1 MRDTIIVKGAKEH
14 NLQNID
20 VDIPRNKLVIVT
32 GVSGSGKSSLAFD
45 TVYAEGQRRFL
56 ESLSVFAKKF
66 VSQLK
71 KPNVDFVMGLS
82 PVISIEQKTTIRNPR
97 STVGTMTDI
106 YDYLRMLFATIG
118 VAHCPYCEGFD
129 TRTTQ
134 PKRVV
139 PMKSAE
145 QMLEHLLALPEGT
158 EVEIRAPVFKFY
170 GEDYAY
176 LFDDVRSKGHR
187 QVIINGKSY
196 DISKELEL
204 DEERTYQIDVVVD
217 RFIIRSGIDKQVL
230 ASLDHGL
237 VVGEGKN
244 IADVLGMSIEEGVAF
259 FSDQRLIAHKLGI
272 LHELGLGYLKK
283 VTVSV

>member
-14 NLQNID
+14 NLQNIN
-20 VDIPRNKLVIVT
+20 VDIPRNKLVVVT

-118 VAHCPYCEGFD
+118 VAHCPYCE
-129 TRTTQ
+129 
-134 PKRVV
+134 RVV
-139 PMKSAE
+139 PVKNTK

-176 LFDDVRSKGHR
+176 LFDDVRTKGYR
-187 QVIINGKSY
+187 RVRINGKLH
-196 DISKELEL
+196 DISKDVELE
-204 DEERTYQIDVVVD
+204 ETRTYQIDIVVD
-217 RFIIRSGIDKQVL
+217 RFIIKSGIDKQVL

-237 VVGEGKN
+237 LVGEGFLNFHILNKN
-244 IADVLGMSIEEGVAF
+244 M
-259 FSDQRLIAHKLGI
+259 RKLTTKPSTWTS
-272 LHELGLGYLKK
+272 L
-283 VTVSV
+283 VPNTAS